1 MSSLM
6 RPATLPAVRDNPG
19 PSWLAA
25 PPWALFWL
33 VSSLIAVPGQ
43 LWAWKASLFDLLG
56 ATPVPVGAG
65 SGSGVLRLVNVA
77 DLTRPVLLAA
87 AVATVLAAPVRGLIV
102 QHRYRLTAASGPALA
117 EIAAFA
123 RSAAPEVAVRGNT
136 RRLDIRAFVYP
147 LGYRRAALA
156 VCGGLVMLWRR
167 DRAAAEAVIRHELSH
182 HDRGDTLLLGTVS
195 SLEAV
200 LRRWGW
206 ILIAFVVV
214 PVSVAWVAETTD
226 FFRQVGTAGSDHKAW
241 QFLTLILPGL
251 LWLLLTP
258 TAQLLAVITMP
269 IAASWSAELAAD
281 HRAAERA
288 GSAAL
293 TRALCPLRSGRS
305 RSGVAALA
313 VRPHHAS
320 ASGVAPGAR
329 ADRNHGAGAGG
340 DRRVPR
346 CLACPA
352 AVGHGRCRFGVCG
365 RAGGAA
371 DDPQRR
377 ARGHRHLG
385 AQRLARVGGSVRD
398 GADLAR
404 PRPSVAFGGR
414 SQERCPVTEVP
425 AGVFALLRRY
435 RHREGLSQEA
445 LAEAC
450 GMSNRAVSD
459 LERGVSRPRARTVRM
474 LAEVLRLSAAERA
487 EFVSAVPA
495 VTRPTGAA
503 FAGLLR
509 AHRTAAHLSQAELAA
524 RALISAR
531 AISDLERGMNRAP
544 RRQTV
549 ILLSDA
555 LELDGTACA
564 EFHAAAR
571 AALTAAHPSSRPE
584 ARQSPDGSLP
594 LFPWPLIGREQE
606 LDRLLELVAD
616 PSVRLLTLTGMGGVG
631 KTRLAAEV
639 GAILA
644 GRGDRV
650 VFVTLT
656 AARTASEAVD
666 AMVAALGVTDADEAT
681 VLAAVG
687 RSIAAERTTLV
698 LDNVEQIPDAA
709 RIVSAVVA
717 GAAGSGVP
725 GGGAAGTVVVTSRV
739 VLRLA
744 GERELPVSPLAAA
757 PSGRL
762 FAERA
767 RAASPEWTPLESD
780 AGVLAEVCRQ
790 MDGLPL
796 ALELLAPWVRVLP
809 LRVIRDRLATGLDLV
824 SAANADVAARH
835 RSLSVVLDASH
846 LLLDPATQAVFRRL
860 AVFPAAF
867 EAETAEAV
875 CGGHDDASPDG
886 REINV
891 LSAVA
896 ALRDASLLTAE
907 RDSDGELRLC
917 YLHIVREYAAAAL
930 AGSGEL
936 AWMRA
941 RHAAAFARLAEI
953 AAPRLTLADQGFW
966 LERLDR
972 AVDDLRAALAW
983 YLAQDDATSVV
994 RMSGNLWRYWYL
1006 RGLPREGRNW
1016 LRQALAAPGCG
1027 RDAADSVPAGT
1038 DVATA
1043 QYGAGVLHLPDR
1055 RDRAGAGPLPQ
1066 RPGRVP
1072 GGRRPRRSC
1081 ELPEQPRHDRALPC
1095 QLQCGQETSRTGA
1108 QRGPVERQRSGGGR
1122 VLGQSRQGLRR
1133 RRTAWGSRRT
1143 GPGSAGDLR

>member
-1 MSSLM
+1 M
-6 RPATLPAVRDNPG
+6 
-19 PSWLAA
+19 
-25 PPWALFWL
+25 
-33 VSSLIAVPGQ
+33 
-43 LWAWKASLFDLLG
+43 
-56 ATPVPVGAG
+56 
-65 SGSGVLRLVNVA
+65 
-77 DLTRPVLLAA
+77 
-87 AVATVLAAPVRGLIV
+87 
-102 QHRYRLTAASGPALA
+102 
-117 EIAAFA
+117 
-123 RSAAPEVAVRGNT
+123 
-136 RRLDIRAFVYP
+136 
-147 LGYRRAALA
+147 
-156 VCGGLVMLWRR
+156 
-167 DRAAAEAVIRHELSH
+167 
-182 HDRGDTLLLGTVS
+182 
-195 SLEAV
+195 
-200 LRRWGW
+200 
-206 ILIAFVVV
+206 
-214 PVSVAWVAETTD
+214 
-226 FFRQVGTAGSDHKAW
+226 
-241 QFLTLILPGL
+241 
-251 LWLLLTP
+251 
-258 TAQLLAVITMP
+258 
-269 IAASWSAELAAD
+269 
-281 HRAAERA
+281 
-288 GSAAL
+288 
-293 TRALCPLRSGRS
+293 
-305 RSGVAALA
+305 
-313 VRPHHAS
+313 
-320 ASGVAPGAR
+320 
-329 ADRNHGAGAGG
+329 
-340 DRRVPR
+340 
-346 CLACPA
+346 
-352 AVGHGRCRFGVCG
+352 
-365 RAGGAA
+365 
-371 DDPQRR
+371 
-377 ARGHRHLG
+377 
-385 AQRLARVGGSVRD
+385 
-398 GADLAR
+398 
-404 PRPSVAFGGR
+404 
-414 SQERCPVTEVP
+414 TEVP
-425 AGVFALLRRY
+425 AGVFAGLLRRY

-739 VLRLA
+739 VLRLT

-1043 QYGAGVLHLPDR
+1043 QYGAGVLTYLIGEIEPAQDLYRSAQAAYLAAGDHAGAANCLNNLGMIELYRASFNAARKLHEQALSEARLSGSDRAEGVSLANLAKVCAEDGRPGEAAVQAREALVIFAELGDRRTIADLRGLLAECAIKEDR
-1055 RDRAGAGPLPQ
+1055 RDDAR
-1066 RPGRVP
+1066 
-1072 GGRRPRRSC
+1072 
-1081 ELPEQPRHDRALPC
+1081 ELWLTALSAFTE
-1095 QLQCGQETSRTGA
+1095 LGD
-1108 QRGPVERQRSGGGR
+1108 RSGCAPIL
-1122 VLGQSRQGLRR
+1122 VELGTLDLEG
-1133 RRTAWGSRRT
+1133 
-1143 GPGSAGDLR
+1143 GDLSAAMARFEAASAMADEMQEPWTQAIARVGLARHAYATGHHAQARTFLDVAEALARKAQDVGTLNKVRDLHRQWSEAR